1 MKSTLLPIAVL
12 MLSLTGCYVPAPKTS
27 NAVTVSDT
35 VALGPVDSV
44 DVSISIGVGKL
55 SIAGGASH
63 LLDASFRYNIP
74 DWRPKV
80 SYEVESGMGK
90 LTVEQPPSVVGG
102 AWPSNVTYDWTLGLS
117 DSVPMNLS
125 VDLGVGKA
133 VIDVGGLKVRRL
145 DVEAGVGEG
154 VIDLSGTRP
163 TDLEAKVSAGV
174 GKLTVMLPG
183 AVGVRATVEGAI
195 GNVKTAGLH
204 RDGDS
209 FVNDA
214 WGKSKTSIRLEIEG
228 GVGEVELRLARDTDD
243 SI

>member
-1 MKSTLLPIAVL
+1 MRSTLL
-12 MLSLTGCYVPAPKTS
+12 LTPALLLALAGCYVPAPKTS
-27 NAVTVSDT
+27 NAMTVSDT
-35 VALGPVDSV
+35 IALGTVDSV

-55 SIAGGASH
+55 SIAGGASR

-80 SYEVESGMGK
+80 SYEVESGKGK

-125 VDLGVGKA
+125 LDLGVGKT
-133 VIDVGGLKVRRL
+133 VIDLGGLQVRRL
-145 DVEAGVGEG
+145 EVEAGVGEG
-154 VIDLSGTRP
+154 VIDLSGRRP
-163 TDLEAKVSAGV
+163 TDLDVSISAGV
-174 GKLTVMLPG
+174 GKLTVLLPS
-183 AVGVRATVEGAI
+183 AVGVRATVQGAI

-204 RDGDS
+204 RDGES

-214 WGKSKTSIRLEIEG
+214 WDKSRTSIRLEIEG
-228 GVGEVELRLARDTDD
+228 GVGEVELGVARDADD

>member
-1 MKSTLLPIAVL
+1 MKSTLLLVPAL
-12 MLSLTGCYVPAPKTS
+12 LLALAGCYVPAPKTS
-27 NAVTVSDT
+27 NAVTVNDT

-74 DWRPKV
+74 DWRPRV
-80 SYEVESGMGK
+80 SYEIESGMGK

-125 VDLGVGKA
+125 LDLGVGKTI
-133 VIDVGGLKVRRL
+133 IDLGGLKARKL
-145 DVEAGVGEG
+145 NIEAGVGEG
-154 VIDLSGTRP
+154 IIDLSGKRP
-163 TDLEAKVSAGV
+163 TDLEASISAGV
-174 GKLTVMLPG
+174 GKLTVVLPS
-183 AVGVRATVEGAI
+183 AVGVRATVQGAI
-195 GNVKTAGLH
+195 GNIKTTGLH
-204 RDGDS
+204 RDGES

-214 WGKSKTSIRLEIEG
+214 WGKSKTSIRLGIEG
-228 GVGEVELRLARDTDD
+228 GVGEVELGLARDADD